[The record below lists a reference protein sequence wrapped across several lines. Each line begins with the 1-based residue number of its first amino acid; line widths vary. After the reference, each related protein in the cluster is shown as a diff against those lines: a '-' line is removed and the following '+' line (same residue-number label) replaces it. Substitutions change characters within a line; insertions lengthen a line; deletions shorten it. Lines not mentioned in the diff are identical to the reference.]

1 MNEGISKQGNTG
13 DMNKVKAQQAF
24 PLKAISLVYIF
35 VGILLLI
42 SAPIAM
48 STPGSAFNGLVIV
61 VNSVF
66 AIILIAGG
74 IIDFNVR
81 KLSTAK
87 QLSGTISRNIM
98 YVMLLLGIVTT
109 FLYSHFY
116 GTPYIQNLHLYII
129 PISISSSPFH
139 VAYYAARG
147 EISGT
152 SYLGGIMVI
161 LGSLYEIYIIRKAAK
176 MHSMKN

>member
-1 MNEGISKQGNTG
+1 MDESISKQSKPG
-13 DMNKVKAQQAF
+13 DINKVMAPQVFPMKAVS
-24 PLKAISLVYIF
+24 IVYIF
-35 VGILLLI
+35 VGVLLLI

-48 STPGSAFNGLVIV
+48 STPGSAYNGLVIG

-66 AIILIAGG
+66 AMLVIVGG
-74 IIDFNVR
+74 FLDFNAR

-98 YVMLLLGIVTT
+98 YVMLLFGILTT

-139 VAYYAARG
+139 IAYYAARD

-152 SYLGGIMVI
+152 SYLGGIMIV
-161 LGSLYEIYIIRKAAK
+161 LGSLYEIYILRKAAK
-176 MHSMKN
+176 KHSM